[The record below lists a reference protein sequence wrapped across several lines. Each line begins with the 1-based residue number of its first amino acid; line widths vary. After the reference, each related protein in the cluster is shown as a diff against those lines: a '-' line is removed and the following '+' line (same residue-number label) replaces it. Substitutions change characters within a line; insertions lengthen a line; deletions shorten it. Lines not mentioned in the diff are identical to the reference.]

1 MQQWN
6 RLSWY
11 GKPTGPTRAAVASSP
26 KRTIQQFFRFFHKV
40 ANEKKAGPIF
50 ICFPAKPP
58 IVCQL
63 LNVFFLVSKYWWINP
78 SPQFTF
84 QLQNAPKIKLQIIYL
99 LFCLLI
105 SLPVNKTKQSLFG
118 WILRFLNLQKQMWS
132 IICPS
137 RKVVKSI
144 ELNLLD
150 RLLLRNALT
159 KTESARTFVHFIKT
173 KFLLRWNLPVQGFE
187 DPHGAMKRSSN
198 VGVKKAARLSGNTRR
213 TKKKQLFRA
222 AMRKS
227 LAAFQT
233 IPVGEVTLPTLMAD
247 LKVKDNTWHI
257 QQRTPCKIPI
267 NFKYLIFFF
276 NFRLHLRGWCTKRR
290 TKVHKTPSDN
300 RLDFFVPNTREQLAL
315 VCWLRVSPRF
325 ATVPTSLV
333 YPQAFLVCRAPLLG
347 SPCAPA
353 VGSPASHTIQG
364 VPMSF
369 NHLTGIQV
377 SHETR

>member
-78 SPQFTF
+78 SPQFKF
-84 QLQNAPKIKLQIIYL
+84 QLRNAPKIKLQIIYF
-99 LFCLLI
+99 LFCLMICL
-105 SLPVNKTKQSLFG
+105 SVNKTKQSLFG

-159 KTESARTFVHFIKT
+159 KTESARTFVHFIRT

-213 TKKKQLFRA
+213 TKKNN
-222 AMRKS
+222 S
-227 LAAFQT
+227 S
-233 IPVGEVTLPTLMAD
+233 E
-247 LKVKDNTWHI
+247 
-257 QQRTPCKIPI
+257 
-267 NFKYLIFFF
+267 
-276 NFRLHLRGWCTKRR
+276 RR
-290 TKVHKTPSDN
+290 CEN
-300 RLDFFVPNTREQLAL
+300 R
-315 VCWLRVSPRF
+315 SPRF
-325 ATVPTSLV
+325 KPS
-333 YPQAFLVCRAPLLG
+333 PSEK
-347 SPCAPA
+347 SPCPLSWLTSRSRTTL
-353 VGSPASHTIQG
+353 GTS
-364 VPMSF
+364 
-369 NHLTGIQV
+369 NKEHLARFQLTSNI
-377 SHETR
+377 